1 LENRLPLSFIG
12 SVPDYFNRHADDN
25 KKWKKPN
32 QQRKRKVKPSVGFK
46 AKKNAQADSC
56 QKLHTHSGIFYQ
68 FAVGFFSAFQNL
80 YFNFFHRNFTKQPM
94 LLKINGRL
102 HLMAY

>member
-1 LENRLPLSFIG
+1 
-12 SVPDYFNRHADDN
+12 
-25 KKWKKPN
+25 
-32 QQRKRKVKPSVGFK
+32 VKPSVGFK